1 MADKFTAI
9 ISNYAPRGN
18 LDVSYLINQLID
30 IAEEKGYE
38 SLFFKYTFDLVTNFY
53 KDSLDLIIDEIKNYN
68 IIYLDRNDIDILISK
83 KLADKNISYSNTIY
97 DKQIDTNDL
106 DLSKFYLFLQN
117 KNDFLN
123 TYLSRFDK
131 IKYINYNFIKENDHK
146 YNINYINNLLNGFY
160 STNVEYL
167 IYEKYYEYYNI
178 FNKKQNKF
186 NNSSLIITSDNK

>member
-1 MADKFTAI
+1 MLFPFEQDA
-9 ISNYAPRGN
+9 SNIKNY
-18 LDVSYLINQLID
+18 INQLID
-30 IAEEKGYE
+30 IAEEKGYD
-38 SLFFKYTFDLVTNFY
+38 SLFFKYTFDLINKFSI
-53 KDSLDLIIDEIKNYN
+53 DNLHLIIDEIKNYN